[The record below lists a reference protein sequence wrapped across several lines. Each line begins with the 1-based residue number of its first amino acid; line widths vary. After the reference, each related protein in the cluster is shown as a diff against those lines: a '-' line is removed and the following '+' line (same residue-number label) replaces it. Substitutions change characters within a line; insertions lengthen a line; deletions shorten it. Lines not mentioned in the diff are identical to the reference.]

1 MRFLTAF
8 SFLFIVLG
16 IIVEPSFSLFHHL
29 TQLIYGSDILIT
41 DYFVSGSM
49 GSAFLNAGLVGL
61 ISIILVYIT
70 KAKASGILIASVFL
84 MIGFAL
90 FGKNILNIWPIL
102 LGSYLYAR
110 LTKIE
115 FGDILHISF
124 FATSIAP
131 IVSELLFMVD
141 LPLLYRVILSLSVGS
156 SIGFF
161 IVPISKH
168 LTLVHK
174 GFNLY
179 NIGFCIGLLS
189 SVYVSIMR
197 SYGYYAQSQL
207 LWDEAIRNELY
218 LFFFLFFLLM
228 ILYGIFANKKDLT
241 DVKGLL
247 RSTGYLNND
256 YLTNYGFYPVLIN
269 MGMNGII
276 SLLYLKLIGAPLNGP
291 TLGGVLTVVG
301 FGASGKHLLNILPIF
316 IGVFL
321 GSITKHWHISNPS
334 IIFAA
339 LFGTALAPVAGEYGW
354 FWGILASCINSS
366 MVLNSGFLH
375 AGLNL
380 YNTGFSVGLLTSVL
394 VPVLES
400 FTKTKAV
407 KKKKSEVVL

>member
-1 MRFLTAF
+1 MRFLTLF

-16 IIVEPSFSLFHHL
+16 VILEPSFTLFNHL
-29 TQLIYGSDILIT
+29 IQLIYGSDILIT
-41 DYFVSGSM
+41 DYFISGSI
-49 GSAFLNAGLVGL
+49 GAAFLNAGLVGF
-61 ISIILVYIT
+61 ISIILIRIT
-70 KAKASGILIASVFL
+70 KPKTTGILIASVFL

-90 FGKNILNIWPIL
+90 FGKNILNIWPII
-102 LGSYLYAR
+102 LGSYLYAH
-110 LTKIE
+110 LTKIK

-131 IVSELLFMVD
+131 IVSELLFMVN
-141 LPLLYRVILSLSVGS
+141 LPLFYRVLLSLGVGT

-197 SYGYYAQSQL
+197 SYGHYAQSQL
-207 LWDEAIRNELY
+207 LWDETVRNELY
-218 LFFFLFFLLM
+218 ILFFILFILM
-228 ILYGIFANKKDLT
+228 IFYGILISKKEFIAM
-241 DVKGLL
+241 KGLL

-256 YLTNYGFYPVLIN
+256 YLNIYGFYPVLIN
-269 MGMNGII
+269 MGLNGIV
-276 SLLYLKLIGAPLNGP
+276 SLTYLKLINAPLNGP

-321 GSITKHWHISNPS
+321 GSITKHWHINHPS

-354 FWGILASCINSS
+354 FWGIVASYINSS

-380 YNTGFSVGLLTSVL
+380 YNTGFSVGLVTSVL
-394 VPVLES
+394 IPVLES

-407 KKKKSEVVL
+407 KKQKSEVVL